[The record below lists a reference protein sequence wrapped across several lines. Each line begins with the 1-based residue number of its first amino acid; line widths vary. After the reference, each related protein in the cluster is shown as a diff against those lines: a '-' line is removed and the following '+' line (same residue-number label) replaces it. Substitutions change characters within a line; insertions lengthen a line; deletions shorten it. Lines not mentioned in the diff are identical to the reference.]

1 MISSRVDLAGF
12 LMTPDAAFGFERRGT
27 PDAVAALGRREGFD
41 LVVVPPFTLH
51 GAPVRSSDIRSAI
64 AAGDLA
70 RARELLGRDVT
81 VTGLPR
87 VDGEDLRLDFEMPV
101 ALPPAG
107 SYPASIDGRT
117 VALEIDADLTVRIR
131 PVVSVG
137 SAAPIQVSL
146 R

>member
-1 MISSRVDLAGF
+1 
-12 LMTPDAAFGFERRGT
+12 
-27 PDAVAALGRREGFD
+27 
-41 LVVVPPFTLH
+41 
-51 GAPVRSSDIRSAI
+51 
-64 AAGDLA
+64 
-70 RARELLGRDVT
+70 
-81 VTGLPR
+81 
-87 VDGEDLRLDFEMPV
+87 MPV

-107 SYPASIDGRT
+107 SYPASIDGRS